1 MKRLCLKYLSL
12 IFILAQTSVLFA
24 DTLKFVNGSSIT
36 GTYIEENINGVI
48 FKLDGE
54 QQIPHFIVKNF
65 KEIIK
70 TEKI

>member
-12 IFILAQTSVLFA
+12 IFILAQTSILFA
-24 DTLKFVNGSSIT
+24 DTLKFVNGSSVT

-48 FKLDGE
+48 FKLDVE

-65 KEIIK
+65 K
-70 TEKI
+70 